1 MAKVVR
7 RLYAEVVI
15 ETDESDMPKM
25 RSWVVSR
32 LKSAVDMSDH
42 GMVAV
47 AIFDEEEVMIGQNLV
62 GQPQTLTASELFKEA
77 S

>member
-15 ETDESDMPKM
+15 ETEESDMARM
-25 RSWVVSR
+25 SGWVISR
-32 LKSAVDMSDH
+32 LKSAIDMSDH

-47 AIFDEEEVMIGQNLV
+47 AIFDEKEVMIGQNLV
-62 GQPQTLTASELFKEA
+62 GQAETLSTTDLFEQV

>member
-15 ETDESDMPKM
+15 ETEESDRSRMS
-25 RSWVVSR
+25 SWVISR
-32 LKSAVDMSDH
+32 LKSAIDMSDH

-62 GQPQTLTASELFKEA
+62 GQAQTLSATELFREA

>member
-15 ETDESDMPKM
+15 ETEESDMSRM
-25 RSWVVSR
+25 SSWVISR
-32 LKSAVDMSDH
+32 LKSAIDMSDH

-62 GQPQTLTASELFKEA
+62 GQAQTLSATELFREA

>member
-1 MAKVVR
+1 MAKVLKR
-7 RLYAEVVI
+7 FTAEVVI

-25 RSWVVSR
+25 AAWVTSR

-62 GQPQTLTASELFKEA
+62 GQPETVHPSELFVA
-77 S
+77 